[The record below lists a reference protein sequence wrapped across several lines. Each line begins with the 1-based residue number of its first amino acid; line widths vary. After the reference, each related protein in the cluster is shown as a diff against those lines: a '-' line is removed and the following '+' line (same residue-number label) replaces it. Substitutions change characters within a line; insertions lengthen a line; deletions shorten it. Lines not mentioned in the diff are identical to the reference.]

1 MNVRLCARFL
11 VGRGAAPEVASG
23 CGAPDA
29 GWWSSFL
36 RLFPG
41 GEEADIDFFM
51 KSFPKV
57 LLSKC

>member
-1 MNVRLCARFL
+1 

-51 KSFPKV
+51 KSFIV
-57 LLSKC
+57 EIAKC